1 MVLVMA
7 RWETGL
13 HQRRTNSKAT
23 LSQAKAKGNYQAR
36 IHSDQM
42 VLVVV
47 RQEAVLVALWPRRS
61 KRESENDS
69 RDLTKNKQSESLKQE
84 SMYSFSGDDGEGR

>member
-7 RWETGL
+7 RWEAGL
-13 HQRRTNSKAT
+13 HQRRSNSKAT

-36 IHSDQM
+36 IHYDQM
-42 VLVVV
+42 VLEVV
-47 RQEAVLVALWPRRS
+47 RQEAVLVAWWPRRS

-69 RDLTKNKQSESLKQE
+69 KDLTKNRQSESLKQK
-84 SMYSFSGDDGEGR
+84 STYSFSGDYGEGR

>member
-7 RWETGL
+7 RWEAGL
-13 HQRRTNSKAT
+13 HQWRTNSKAT

-36 IHSDQM
+36 SHSDQM

-47 RQEAVLVALWPRRS
+47 RQEAVLVAWSPRRS

-69 RDLTKNKQSESLKQE
+69 RDLTKNRQSENLKQE
-84 SMYSFSGDDGEGR
+84 STYSFSGNDGEGR